1 MNFLKN
7 YDKCI
12 GVCNS
17 ELTHKNIGLLEDERT
32 KEVFLKGFTL
42 S

>member
-17 ELTHKNIGLLEDERT
+17 ELTYKNIGLLEDERT